1 VKRNTRTAIIVLC
14 LGAATCQQPSDR
26 RSDTDLGGDA
36 DEADGDAD
44 VDTTWPDASPDS
56 GVDADEASRDADE
69 ADLDADETDLDADE
83 TDLDA
88 DEDSP
93 PVDCVVNGHTVDE
106 PACGW
111 LQHIARDVVPLLEGT
126 RDERL
131 DDASI
136 VAWWSLKEG
145 VLYLSNPVVYSN
157 CNFTTGD
164 ARIGP
169 LDVCPSGRAWQVGLA
184 AVQVPNYSLSAVEA
198 TSTHLFPGRTIASVL
213 EATAIEAG
221 LDAAS
226 VDAVVAS
233 TGDLRKSWLL
243 RTSAIGFTHQVG
255 TVVAECIDGSRSWC
269 FGTGWDTSRWFASD
283 REAAMT
289 SIEDIRAIFDALAP

>member
-1 VKRNTRTAIIVLC
+1 VKPNILIAIIVLC
-14 LGAATCQQPSDR
+14 LGAAACQQPSSWA
-26 RSDTDLGGDA
+26 SDTDLGGDA
-36 DEADGDAD
+36 DGADGDAD

-56 GVDADEASRDADE
+56 GMDADEM
-69 ADLDADETDLDADE
+69 DLDADETDLDADE
-83 TDLDA
+83 TDIDA
-88 DEDSP
+88 DEDP
-93 PVDCVVNGHTVDE
+93 PPIDCVVNGHTVDE

-111 LQHIARDVVPLLEGT
+111 LHHIGRDVVPLLEGT

-198 TSTHLFPGRTIASVL
+198 TAARLFPGRTIASVL

-243 RTSAIGFTHQVG
+243 RTSAVGFTHQVG
-255 TVVAECIDGSRSWC
+255 TVVAECIDSSRSWC
-269 FGTGWDTSRWFASD
+269 FGSGWDTSRWFASD